1 MAEWVRALAWAGDR
15 TVSRPGSNPAT
26 VTSLRNFG
34 NSVYR
39 ALPVS
44 FGGDTKSRRSLLSGV
59 YARGSKRSHQSAL
72 ECVTVVDST
81 THSKLPDPQSAIMR
95 RKTLPCTC
103 IGRRR
108 RSLARMSAPTE
119 ASLRLHWR
127 SKYLNLALEVFMSSN
142 TSPCLGLLQGWGQV
156 QLVKYSNTSS
166 TRNQVHVQVQ
176 LLCIFTNQVPG
187 TQVHQVLTHQVQVQ
201 VRVRTSVGLYIREI
215 PGR

>member
-15 TVSRPGSNPAT
+15 TVSRPGSNHAT

-34 NSVYR
+34 NSVYP

-81 THSKLPDPQSAIMR
+81 THSKLPDTQSAIMR

-108 RSLARMSAPTE
+108 RRRTIIHILTILVGLGQHFIQQRWSGNPKLART
-119 ASLRLHWR
+119 
-127 SKYLNLALEVFMSSN
+127 
-142 TSPCLGLLQGWGQV
+142 
-156 QLVKYSNTSS
+156 
-166 TRNQVHVQVQ
+166 
-176 LLCIFTNQVPG
+176 
-187 TQVHQVLTHQVQVQ
+187 
-201 VRVRTSVGLYIREI
+201 I
-215 PGR
+215 PFI